1 MLLAEKDHD
10 DDGTSPSS
18 PACLWNPLTG
28 ERLPL
33 PNIGLE
39 EHEIPR
45 FCKCFLTHKDPS
57 HPGCAVVLFH
67 LATPVLWYCHVAH
80 GGDGWRRHAY
90 DIGNYPIPEAY
101 RRPTKAI
108 ISIIASFQGKL
119 YFMKSP
125 TEMCAVD
132 FSPARAQPTFQFFDV
147 HRSAR
152 YPQAMSSGRDWLVE
166 SQDQLFLVSVRFI
179 GFDPDNIGATCV
191 YRMDFSSS
199 KRARWISVRD
209 IGDVVFLLED
219 ANVAASCPASALGLK
234 ANQIYFMKNMWEDDA
249 NMCVFDLESN
259 SHEIT
264 RVHQHDDLLLRR
276 KPFWIVPP
284 N

>member
-132 FSPARAQPTFQFFDV
+132 FSPAP
-147 HRSAR
+147 R